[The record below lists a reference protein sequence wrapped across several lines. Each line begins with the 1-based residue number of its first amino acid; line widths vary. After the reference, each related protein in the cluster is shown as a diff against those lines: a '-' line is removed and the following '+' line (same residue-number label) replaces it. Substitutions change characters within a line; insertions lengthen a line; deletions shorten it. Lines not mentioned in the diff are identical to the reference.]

1 MLQTSII
8 SQENNTVTIKMSRR
22 RWKHLQ
28 KLEESYKVATA
39 IRKGIKQAEK
49 SPTMSMK
56 EAIETLRNL

>member
-28 KLEESYKVATA
+28 KLEETYKVATA

-49 SPTMSMK
+49 SPAMSMK